1 METPPGATRDRRY
14 SLSVRH
20 WSVVTGPT
28 GSCLVDTYD
37 FTSCHYE
44 RYLYATSDC
53 SNSITTGGPGTA
65 KV

>member
-1 METPPGATRDRRY
+1 METPPGATRDRRH

-28 GSCLVDTYD
+28 GSCLVDTYG

-53 SNSITTGGPGTA
+53 SNSMMTGGPGTA
-65 KV
+65 EV